1 MKVLF
6 IQVHVFNSRV
16 HVFYLFLSFLHFFPP
31 SFDPLLPHPLP
42 PSSLSLSPSSVV
54 RLSSPKLNYLI
65 GIGAIL
71 LYINII
77 LVVVP
82 LEENDKELANALCYI
97 TPWFTAVGYS
107 LCYGTILVK
116 LFRTWYIFNK
126 PVANKKQV
134 MSQRDLFYY

>member
-1 MKVLF
+1 M
-6 IQVHVFNSRV
+6 
-16 HVFYLFLSFLHFFPP
+16 LFLETLCTSFVYSLFLISLHSFLYISLTSPP
-31 SFDPLLPHPLP
+31 NPFLF
-42 PSSLSLSPSSVV
+42 PSSVV

-71 LYINII
+71 LYINIV

-82 LEENDKELANALCYI
+82 LGENDKELANTLCYT
-97 TPWFTAVGYS
+97 TPWFTAIGYS

-116 LFRTWYIFNK
+116 MFRTWYIFNK

-134 MSQRDLFYY
+134 IILCIQFNLMK

>member
-1 MKVLF
+1 MSL
-6 IQVHVFNSRV
+6 IQGCMFSISIS
-16 HVFYLFLSFLHFFPP
+16 LSPSSTSSLPPLIPCSLTLFPP
-31 SFDPLLPHPLP
+31 P
-42 PSSLSLSPSSVV
+42 PSLSLSFSSVV

-82 LEENDKELANALCYI
+82 LEEDDKELANTLCYI